1 MNGDATLRNAFAE
14 LNPWV
19 LAAYYG
25 CMLVASATILH
36 PAMLLISIFGA
47 LCTAACRMG
56 LLRALKQ
63 MAKLLPL
70 ALLTALVNPMFS
82 HEGATILGYL
92 PSGNPLTLESIA
104 YGLAAGGMLL
114 SALGWFLSVSAAL
127 TGEKWIHLLGGAVP
141 SLSLVLS
148 MIFRFVPKLL
158 RQIHRI
164 GEALALSE
172 PDASRLKRAFHTFS
186 AILTWALEDAA
197 ETADAM
203 RCRGYGLP
211 GRSAYARYRM
221 DGRDWLTLLA
231 IALLTAGLVVF
242 VPQYRYFPTFEV
254 QRFSPGM
261 LCYFCLSLLPTV
273 MGGATELRYFFRIR
287 RLRHESAGNS

>member
-127 TGEKWIHLLGGAVP
+127 TGEKWIHLLGSAVP
-141 SLSLVLS
+141 ALSLVLS

-164 GEALALSE
+164 VEALALSE

-186 AILTWALEDAA
+186 AVLTWALEDAA

>member
-164 GEALALSE
+164 VEALALSE

-186 AILTWALEDAA
+186 AVLTWALEDAA

-221 DGRDWLTLLA
+221 DGRDWLVLLA